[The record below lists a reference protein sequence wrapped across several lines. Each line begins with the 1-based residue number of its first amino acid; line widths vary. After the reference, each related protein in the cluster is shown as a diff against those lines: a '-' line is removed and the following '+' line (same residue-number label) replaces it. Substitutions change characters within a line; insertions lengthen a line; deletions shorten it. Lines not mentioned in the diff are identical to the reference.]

1 MGTYA
6 DLMKRA
12 RQERQGDKPQTIEVE
27 VKPSSP
33 SPTVEPLPK
42 TDEGEQNVRLLES
55 ESVRNLTSQN
65 VRLLDFVSIYL
76 ELKNETLMGFRYPQA
91 LLDKLDE
98 LEFDLK
104 RKYGKRVPRTTIL
117 VTAIAFLLWDH
128 KKNGDASTLAQVMQ
142 TQNK

>member
-65 VRLLDFVSIYL
+65 VRLL
-76 ELKNETLMGFRYPQA
+76 A
-91 LLDKLDE
+91 C
-98 LEFDLK
+98 
-104 RKYGKRVPRTTIL
+104 
-117 VTAIAFLLWDH
+117 
-128 KKNGDASTLAQVMQ
+128 
-142 TQNK
+142 